1 MNWTWAQTGLRDI
14 MKNLLY
20 TGTYVHIY
28 CNMYVQRMDRD
39 VQRKKMKSRE
49 GNREGEGIH
58 VHGSRASI
66 LRDAAQLLSRVCSCK
81 SQYEHDD

>member
-28 CNMYVQRMDRD
+28 CNMYV
-39 VQRKKMKSRE
+39 
-49 GNREGEGIH
+49 
-58 VHGSRASI
+58 
-66 LRDAAQLLSRVCSCK
+66 
-81 SQYEHDD
+81 